1 MRQAFCT
8 SLSSLAHSVVAVAS
22 RFSCL
27 LAVCLYCSRVSFFL
41 HILVLDYQCA
51 LGILG
56 HFTSRLKFVSKCNKS
71 YQYSFSM
78 YGCRAFNYAGPTVWN
93 SLPDELINSDSFDSF
108 KWFMKTIETILFT
121 AASLTSALEVI
132 FL

>member
-1 MRQAFCT
+1 
-8 SLSSLAHSVVAVAS
+8 
-22 RFSCL
+22 
-27 LAVCLYCSRVSFFL
+27 
-41 HILVLDYQCA
+41 
-51 LGILG
+51 
-56 HFTSRLKFVSKCNKS
+56 
-71 YQYSFSM
+71 M